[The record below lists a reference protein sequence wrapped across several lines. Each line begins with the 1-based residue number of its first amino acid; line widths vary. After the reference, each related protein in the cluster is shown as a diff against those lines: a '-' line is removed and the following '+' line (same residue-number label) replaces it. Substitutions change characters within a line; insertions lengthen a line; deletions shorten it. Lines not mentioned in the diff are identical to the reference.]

1 MRSVAEFI
9 QDLQARGRYHFT
21 TDEAVEALAGNT
33 TAVRAAI
40 RRLTGKSMVATPHRG
55 FHVIVPPE
63 YRELGCL
70 PADQFIPDLMDHLGE
85 PYYIC
90 LLSAAAYHGSAHQ
103 KPQLFQVMVPQGRRP
118 IDCGRVRVRFLARQ
132 DMSATPVIRRNT
144 ARGVLRIASAEAT
157 ALELVGYMKAS
168 GGLDHV
174 ATVLRDLVEVMERSA
189 LAIEAHRAPAAS
201 VQRLGYL
208 LMQVHADSLAFA
220 LDPILKE
227 RKQHTVPLSP
237 SLPIT
242 GCARDKRWNV
252 AVNTRVDSEQ

>member
-1 MRSVAEFI
+1 MNSVVEFI
-9 QDLQARGRYHFT
+9 QDLQAQGRYHFT

-40 RRLTGKSMVATPHRG
+40 RRLVGKSMVATPLRG

-70 PADQFIPDLMDHLGE
+70 PADQFIPDLMAHLNE
-85 PYYIC
+85 PYYTC
-90 LLSAAAYHGSAHQ
+90 LLSAAAYHGASHQ
-103 KPQLFQVMVPQGRRP
+103 KPQLFQVMVPRGRRP
-118 IDCGRVRVRFLARQ
+118 INCGRVRVRFIARQ
-132 DMSATPVIRRNT
+132 DMSKTPVIQRNT
-144 ARGVLRIASAEAT
+144 IRGVLRIASPDAT
-157 ALELVGYMKAS
+157 ALELVGYLKAG

-174 ATVLRDLVEVMERSA
+174 ATVLRDLAEVMNAST
-189 LAIEAHRAPAAS
+189 LAAEAHRAPVAW

-208 LMQVHADSLAFA
+208 LMQVHSESLAFA

-227 RKQHTVPLSP
+227 RKHYTVPLSP

-242 GCARDKRWNV
+242 GCSRDKRWNV
-252 AVNTRVDSEQ
+252 ALNTRVESER